1 METAVAVALLAVAAL
16 LLFGGS
22 GLVVL
27 SKRGNDDAG
36 PPALGTDSWPVVE
49 GDVVSVLKVGGRN
62 FLMVDY
68 RVGSDHLRNDVM
80 NPTAGPAPIVGQRVH
95 VRYNPAAPARV
106 VLVPDAATAPQ
117 RTTRRR
123 AKRPAMTPTNHLP
136 HAS

>member
-22 GLVVL
+22 GLVML

-49 GDVVSVLKVGGRN
+49 GDVVSVLKVGDRK

-80 NPTAGPAPIVGQRVH
+80 NPTAGPAPIVGQRVF
-95 VRYNPAAPARV
+95 VRYDPAAPARV
-106 VLVPDAATAPQ
+106 ILEPGAVTEPQ
-117 RTTRRR
+117 FKRRRR
-123 AKRPAMTPTNHLP
+123 AKRPAMTPTDHLP

>member
-36 PPALGTDSWPVVE
+36 STARGTDLWPVVE

-68 RVGSDHLRNDVM
+68 PVGSDHLRNDVM
-80 NPTAGPAPIVGQRVH
+80 NPTAGLAPIVGQRVS
-95 VRYNPAAPARV
+95 VRYDPAAPARV
-106 VLVPDAATAPQ
+106 ILEPGTATEPKL
-117 RTTRRR
+117 RRRRR

>member
-27 SKRGNDDAG
+27 SKRGNDDG
-36 PPALGTDSWPVVE
+36 RTALGTDSWPVVE

-80 NPTAGPAPIVGQRVH
+80 NPTAGLAPNVGQRVL
-95 VRYNPAAPARV
+95 VRYDPAAPARV
-106 VLVPDAATAPQ
+106 VLEPGAATEPQ
-117 RTTRRR
+117 RSTRRR